1 MNAALDWIN
10 ERGVLCQMLPSI
22 QPHLDYER
30 PIHFFG
36 QVYLRRSS
44 LGAYSYTAGDTT
56 LLDTRVGRYCS
67 IGDRCTI
74 GMTKHP
80 IGRFTLSPITYQNV
94 FEAPG
99 PYHVQDDFPQTDPIT
114 INNDVRIGAGV
125 RIPGGVSIGTGA
137 IVGAGSVVTKDIP
150 SYAIVA
156 GSPARI
162 RRMRFP
168 DAMIERLLRSSWWPY
183 DLIPLMTRGLVSN
196 CDDPLRTLPEIEA
209 LVETGKVRALP
220 TARYRITALHGS
232 LSFDALGSDVPF
244 GTEADHG
251 APSDRDS

>member
-10 ERGVLCQMLPSI
+10 ERGVLCQTLPSI
-22 QPHLDYER
+22 QPYLDYEK
-30 PIHFFG
+30 PIRFFG

-94 FEAPG
+94 FGAPG
-99 PYHVQDDFPQTDPIT
+99 PYHAQDDFSQTDPIV
-114 INNDVRIGAGV
+114 IDHDVWIGAGV
-125 RIPGGVSIGTGA
+125 RILGGVSIGTGA
-137 IVGAGSVVTKDIP
+137 IVGAGSVVTKDVP
-150 SYAIVA
+150 PYAIVA

-168 DAMIERLLRSSWWPY
+168 DETIERLLRSSWWSY

-196 CDDPLRTLPEIEA
+196 WDDPLRTLSEIQAQVEA
-209 LVETGKVRALP
+209 ETVRELP
-220 TARYRITALHGS
+220 TARYRITTLDGTM
-232 LSFDALGSDVPF
+232 SFGVTDA
-244 GTEADHG
+244 
-251 APSDRDS
+251 